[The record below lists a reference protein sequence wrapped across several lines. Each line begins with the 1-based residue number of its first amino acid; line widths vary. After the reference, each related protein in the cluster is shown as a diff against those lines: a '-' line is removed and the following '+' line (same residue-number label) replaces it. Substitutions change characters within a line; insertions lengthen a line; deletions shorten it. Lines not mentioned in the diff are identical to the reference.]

1 MKLALISLIRDEFA
15 PPLGLASIATYLKEF
30 TSQYKIRIFDAN
42 YDNIFRDVE
51 KFSPDIVGISSM
63 SHYYKEAI
71 DTAQRIKQD
80 NDCYT
85 FIGGVHISSLPNSLS
100 PNFDVGVIGEGEDT
114 LRDLLKLYDKTSQ
127 FSQSDLK
134 KINGIIYWNNK
145 RINKTAPRN
154 QIYPLDN
161 IPLIDRDFLNSK
173 YFRKRWI
180 AGEMRKA
187 VGATML
193 TSRGCPYRCIFCNTS
208 RFWQKLRFNSP
219 ERVYTEVKYL
229 IEKYNVEH
237 IQIWDDLFT
246 INRKRLE
253 DILHLIEKGGI
264 SKKVTFHCHPRANL
278 MNDRLCKIL
287 KSLGVTTI
295 NFGFE
300 SGSNKMLNYLKGGSV
315 NLEDNQRALILGK
328 KYDFSV
334 VGSLIF
340 GSPGESIQDME
351 ETLEFIDF
359 FDKNGGDNLWHFIM
373 TPFPGTPL
381 WKIAEERG
389 YVSDNMN
396 WDLLRHNNLNV
407 PTLLDDNINQD
418 EFKKIFNL
426 AGDRIYQLRA
436 SRKGWLIR
444 KILKDPVRL
453 VRVVKQEPMKAIR
466 TLFYLLSRLKVQ

>member
-161 IPLIDRDFLNSK
+161 IPIID
-173 YFRKRWI
+173 
-180 AGEMRKA
+180 
-187 VGATML
+187 
-193 TSRGCPYRCIFCNTS
+193 
-208 RFWQKLRFNSP
+208 
-219 ERVYTEVKYL
+219 
-229 IEKYNVEH
+229 
-237 IQIWDDLFT
+237 
-246 INRKRLE
+246 
-253 DILHLIEKGGI
+253 
-264 SKKVTFHCHPRANL
+264 
-278 MNDRLCKIL
+278 KI
-287 KSLGVTTI
+287 I
-295 NFGFE
+295 
-300 SGSNKMLNYLKGGSV
+300 
-315 NLEDNQRALILGK
+315 
-328 KYDFSV
+328 
-334 VGSLIF
+334 
-340 GSPGESIQDME
+340 
-351 ETLEFIDF
+351 
-359 FDKNGGDNLWHFIM
+359 
-373 TPFPGTPL
+373 
-381 WKIAEERG
+381 
-389 YVSDNMN
+389 
-396 WDLLRHNNLNV
+396 
-407 PTLLDDNINQD
+407 
-418 EFKKIFNL
+418 
-426 AGDRIYQLRA
+426 
-436 SRKGWLIR
+436 
-444 KILKDPVRL
+444 
-453 VRVVKQEPMKAIR
+453 
-466 TLFYLLSRLKVQ
+466 